1 MFDQL
6 GLSQPAP
13 LSITTLLANLALA
26 GILVLLLSWHYM
38 KYARTYTNRADL
50 AWVLPFIALT
60 TVLIIS
66 VVKSSLALSLGLVGA
81 LSIVRFRTP
90 IKEPEELAYLFM
102 AIAIGLGMGADQRM
116 PTVVATLMIGLLLM
130 LRSGAAPRGTHQN
143 LYLNLEVED
152 SNGDKDLLPRIN
164 DMLMAHMSSAEMRRL
179 DVRDGTLQA
188 TFLIDCKDGAALS
201 RLMNTLNEGL
211 PGASMSFIE
220 QRGLP
225 GA

>member
-6 GLSQPAP
+6 GLTAPAP
-13 LSITTLLANLALA
+13 LSIPTLLANLFLA
-26 GILVLLLSWHYM
+26 AILVFALSWHYLR
-38 KYARTYTNRADL
+38 YARTYTNRADL

-102 AIAIGLGMGADQRM
+102 AIAIGLGMGADQRL
-116 PTVVATLMIGLLLM
+116 PTIVAVLVIALLLM
-130 LRSGAAPRGTHQN
+130 LRSGTVSRGTEHN
-143 LYLNLEVED
+143 LYLNLEVAQSRNEE
-152 SNGDKDLLPRIN
+152 DLLQLIN
-164 DMLMAHMSSAEMRRL
+164 DTLAAHVSSLDMRRL
-179 DVRDGTLQA
+179 DVRDDTLQA
-188 TFLIDCKDGAALS
+188 TYLIDCEDGKALS
-201 RLMNTLNEGL
+201 GLVSALRKGL
-211 PGASMSFIE
+211 PGVAVSFVE
-220 QRGLP
+220 QRGFL